1 MENLALDLSHY
12 RILVVDD
19 APELL
24 SKLRGLLDAVGCS
37 IITATS
43 RAEALALLQQKLFH
57 IAVIDVRLEDSD
69 PRNREG
75 LQLVRELREI
85 DPSMGVIIM
94 SVHADIQDVLDMI
107 QTLPG
112 KTGVFEVSRSLAS
125 RFIYK
130 SPSEL
135 EKLPE
140 VVYQVFQ
147 DVVKIDWKVK
157 ISDPRGLIPLLS
169 CNMYCSKAP
178 PPPAEQIKVEL
189 DELLRKLFAAHDRID
204 LIPIAAQKSGY
215 SKAHVIQVDRYEG
228 GEKGASQIAKIGE
241 HALIEREIMR
251 FREHIGRLTDVNR
264 YPVALTPIHRTRT
277 LGAMIY
283 TFLNMNGRI
292 IDFAQVYHYLGS
304 QERIDHLLKNLFTDT
319 LSMQRRHTHGLFQ
332 GANLGAIYTELLR
345 IKPDELMAKQEELL
359 TLVKAIRKGEYA
371 RKFYLRDGTGML
383 NPTAFALTETLK
395 NDYYEATIHGDLH
408 GRNVLVDKR
417 WDTWLIDFA
426 DLGRGPMLQ
435 DFITMETWLL
445 ISSIDNVSPSQLFA
459 WSRALFASRDEFYPG
474 LPETLKLIAPI
485 RKAHQSILT
494 VRRLALEGRMGDPDV
509 ARRAYLIGLLF
520 TLLRLMASKFLPS
533 LKRFHALICAS
544 LVAGLLDTSPRKTGL
559 LI

>member
-1 MENLALDLSHY
+1 MENVALDLSHY

-19 APELL
+19 SPELL
-24 SKLRGLLDAVGCS
+24 NNLRRLLEVEGCK
-37 IITATS
+37 IVTAAS
-43 RAEALALLQQKLFH
+43 HAEALTHIQQQLFH
-57 IAVIDVRLEDSD
+57 LAVIDVRLVDTD

-75 LQLVRELREI
+75 LQLVRELREL
-85 DPSMGVIIM
+85 DPSVGIIIM

-130 SPSEL
+130 TPTEL

-147 DVVKIDWKVK
+147 DVVQIDWALK
-157 ISDPRGLIPLLS
+157 INDPRGLVQAMA
-169 CNMYCSKAP
+169 CDMHCSKP
-178 PPPAEQIKVEL
+178 PEQLSVEL
-189 DELLRKLFAAHDRID
+189 DELLRKLFAANDRID
-204 LIPIAAQKSGY
+204 LIPIAAQKAGY

-228 GEKGASQIAKIGE
+228 GEKGATQIVKIGE
-241 HALIEREIMR
+241 HPLIEREIMR
-251 FREHIGRLTDVNR
+251 FREHIGRLTNVNR
-264 YPVALTPIHRTRT
+264 YPVALSPIHRTRT

-292 IDFAQVYHYLGS
+292 VDFAQVYHYLNN
-304 QERIDHLLKNLFTDT
+304 QEKIEHLLTNLFTDT

-332 GANLGAIYTELLR
+332 GANMGAVYMELLR
-345 IKPDELMAKQEELL
+345 LDRAELVAKQEELL
-359 TLVKAIRKGEYA
+359 TLVKAIRKGEHA
-371 RKFYLRDGTGML
+371 KKFYLRDGTGLL
-383 NPTAFALTETLK
+383 NPTEFALTETLK

-408 GRNVLVDKR
+408 GRNVLVDRR

-426 DLGRGPMLQ
+426 DMGRGPMLQ
-435 DFITMETWLL
+435 DFITMESWLL
-445 ISSIDNVSPSQLFA
+445 ISSIDQVGWTPLFT
-459 WSRALFASRDEFYPG
+459 WSKAQFSSRDEFYPG
-474 LPETLKLIAPI
+474 LPEALKLIAPI
-485 RKAHQSILT
+485 SKAHRSILT
-494 VRRLALEGRMGDPDV
+494 VRRLALEGRMGDQDV

-520 TLLRLMASKFLPS
+520 TLLRLMTSKFLPS

-544 LVAGLLDTSPRKTGL
+544 LIAGLLDTSPRKTGL
-559 LI
+559 LL